1 MGDLVLVTGGT
12 GYLAAWCIVTLLRR
26 GYRVRTT
33 VRSLGRADAVRT
45 AVARGGA
52 DATGL
57 EFAVADLLADDG
69 WAEAVD
75 GCAAVLHVASPLTA
89 TRDAEAVI
97 RPAVD
102 GTLRVL
108 RAARDAGVRRVVYTS
123 SCGAVHYGHPDRA
136 TPFDE
141 SDWTIVGG
149 GPMSAYV
156 TSKALAERAAW
167 DFIRDQ
173 GGTLQLSVINPAGI
187 FGPALSPESTSSL
200 GLIRTLLAGTPGVPN
215 LWMGIVDV
223 RDVAE
228 LHALALESPDAAGER
243 FIAWGDGPV
252 SMPQV
257 AALLR
262 ERLGP
267 DAAKVPRRT
276 LPDWL
281 VRLAGRFNTEIGD
294 LCPAARPT
302 TRRDQRE
309 GDPGAR
315 LASASVAGH
324 HRGVGQMPD
333 RQSVVSGRGPALSC
347 PGAGL

>member
-1 MGDLVLVTGGT
+1 MSDLVLVTGGS

-33 VRSLGRADAVRT
+33 VRGEAKAELVRAAVT
-45 AVARGGA
+45 RGGA
-52 DATGL
+52 DADGL
-57 EFAVADLLADDG
+57 EFAVADLLADEG
-69 WAEAVD
+69 WAEAVE
-75 GCAAVLHVASPLTA
+75 GCAGVLHVASPLTA
-89 TRDAEAVI
+89 TRDAEEVI

-108 RAARDAGVRRVVYTS
+108 RAARDAGVGRVVYTS
-123 SCGAVHYGHPDRA
+123 SCGAVYYGQPGRS

-141 SDWTIVGG
+141 SDWTVVGG

-167 DFIRDQ
+167 DFMATE
-173 GGTLQLSVINPAGI
+173 GGDLDLSVVNPAGI
-187 FGPALSPESTSSL
+187 FGPALSPDATSSL
-200 GLIRTLLAGTPGVPN
+200 GLVRTLLAGTPGVPK

-228 LHALALESPDAAGER
+228 LHVLALESQAAAGER
-243 FIAWGDGPV
+243 FIAWGDGPI
-252 SMPQV
+252 SMPQI

-267 DAAKVPRRT
+267 DAVRVSRRT

-281 VRLAGRFNTEIGD
+281 VRLAGRFNTELGD
-294 LCPAARPT
+294 LVPLLGQRRTASSTKARNVLGWEPRPWQDT
-302 TRRDQRE
+302 IE
-309 GDPGAR
+309 ESAR
-315 LASASVAGH
+315 CLISYRS
-324 HRGVGQMPD
+324 
-333 RQSVVSGRGPALSC
+333 
-347 PGAGL
+347 

>member
-1 MGDLVLVTGGT
+1 MRDLVLVTGGT

-33 VRSLGRADAVRT
+33 VRDLNRADAVRA
-45 AVARGGA
+45 AVTRGGA
-52 DATGL
+52 DATQL
-57 EFAVADLLADDG
+57 EFAVADLLVDDG
-69 WAEAVD
+69 WAEAVE

-89 TRDAEAVI
+89 TRDAEEVI

-108 RAARDAGVRRVVYTS
+108 RAARDAAVARVVYTS
-123 SCGAVHYGHPDRA
+123 SCGAVYYGHPDRS

-141 SDWTIVGG
+141 SDWTVIGG

-167 DFIRDQ
+167 DFVERQ
-173 GGTLQLSVINPAGI
+173 GGGLELSVINPSGI

-200 GLIRTLLAGTPGVPN
+200 RLLRALLDGMPGAPK

-228 LHALALESPDAAGER
+228 LHALVLESPDAAGER
-243 FIAWGDGPV
+243 FIAWGAGPV
-252 SMPQV
+252 SMPQIAGV
-257 AALLR
+257 LR
-262 ERLGP
+262 QRLGEP
-267 DAAKVPRRT
+267 ARRVPRRA

-294 LCPAARPT
+294 LVPLLGQRRTATSAKAVRLFGWAPRAWQETIEESARCLIAFDNELA
-302 TRRDQRE
+302 RR
-309 GDPGAR
+309 
-315 LASASVAGH
+315 
-324 HRGVGQMPD
+324 
-333 RQSVVSGRGPALSC
+333 
-347 PGAGL
+347 

>member
-1 MGDLVLVTGGT
+1 MDKLVLVTGGT

-33 VRSLGRADAVRT
+33 VRDAAKADLVRA

-52 DATGL
+52 AADDL
-57 EFAVADLLADDG
+57 EFAVADLLDDEG
-69 WAEAVD
+69 WADAMA

-89 TRDAEAVI
+89 TKDAGSVI

-108 RAARDAGVRRVVYTS
+108 RAARDAGVKRVVYTS
-123 SCGAVHYGHPDRA
+123 SCGAVYYGHPDRT

-141 SDWTIVGG
+141 SDWTVVGG

-167 DFIRDQ
+167 DFMEAE
-173 GGTLQLSVINPAGI
+173 GGRLELSVINPAGI
-187 FGPALSPESTSSL
+187 FGPALSPEATSSL
-200 GLIRTLLAGTPGVPN
+200 GLIRTLLAGMPGVPN

-228 LHALALESPDAAGER
+228 LHALALESPEAAGER
-243 FIAWGDGPV
+243 YIAWGAGPV
-252 SMPQV
+252 SMPQI

-267 DAAKVPRRT
+267 DAARVPKRT

-281 VRLAGRFNTEIGD
+281 VRLAGRFNTEIDD
-294 LCPAARPT
+294 LVPLLGQRRTATAAKARQQLGWAPRPWQDT
-302 TRRDQRE
+302 IE
-309 GDPGAR
+309 E
-315 LASASVAGH
+315 SASCLIGY
-324 HRGVGQMPD
+324 Q
-333 RQSVVSGRGPALSC
+333 
-347 PGAGL
+347 

>member
-1 MGDLVLVTGGT
+1 MDELVLVTGGT

-33 VRSLGRADAVRT
+33 VRDPGKADRVRAAVTR
-45 AVARGGA
+45 AGVAA
-52 DATGL
+52 DGL
-57 EFAVADLLADDG
+57 EFAVADLLGDEG
-69 WAEAVD
+69 WPEAVA

-89 TRDAEAVI
+89 TRDADAVI

-102 GTLRVL
+102 GTRRVL
-108 RAARDAGVRRVVYTS
+108 RAARDGGVRRVVYTS
-123 SCGAVHYGHPDRA
+123 SCGAVYYGHPDRE

-167 DFIRDQ
+167 DFMDAE
-173 GGTLQLSVINPAGI
+173 GGRLELSVVNPAGI
-187 FGPALSPESTSSL
+187 FGPALSPEATSSL
-200 GLIRTLLAGTPGVPN
+200 GLIRTLLGGTPGVPN

-228 LHALALESPDAAGER
+228 LHVLALESPEAAGER

-252 SMPQV
+252 SMPQI

-262 ERLGP
+262 ERLGA
-267 DAAKVPRRT
+267 DASRVPTRT

-281 VRLAGRFNTEIGD
+281 VRLAGRFNAEIGD
-294 LCPAARPT
+294 LVPLLGQRRTTTSAKARGTLGWTPRPWQDTIAESATCLIAFERELPSPAA
-302 TRRDQRE
+302 
-309 GDPGAR
+309 
-315 LASASVAGH
+315 
-324 HRGVGQMPD
+324 D
-333 RQSVVSGRGPALSC
+333 R
-347 PGAGL
+347 

>member
-1 MGDLVLVTGGT
+1 MDDLVLVTGGT
-12 GYLAAWCIVTLLRR
+12 GYLAAWCIVALLRR

-33 VRSLGRADAVRT
+33 VRDAANADRVRT
-45 AVARGGA
+45 ALTRAGVAA
-52 DATGL
+52 DGV

-69 WAEAVD
+69 WPDAVA

-89 TRDAEAVI
+89 TRDDEEVI

-123 SCGAVHYGHPDRA
+123 SCGAVYYGHPDRA

-141 SDWTIVGG
+141 SDWTVVGG

-156 TSKALAERAAW
+156 RSKALAERAAW
-167 DFIRDQ
+167 DFIAAE
-173 GGTLQLSVINPAGI
+173 GGGLELTAVNPAGI
-187 FGPALSPESTSSL
+187 FGPALSPQATSSL

-228 LHALALESPDAAGER
+228 LHVLALESPTAAGER
-243 FIAWGDGPV
+243 FIAWGAGPI
-252 SMPQV
+252 SMPRI

-262 ERLGP
+262 DRLGP
-267 DAAKVPRRT
+267 DAARVPRRT

-281 VRLAGRFNTEIGD
+281 VRLAGRFNAEIGD
-294 LCPAARPT
+294 LVPLLGQRRAATSAKARELLGWAPRPWQDT
-302 TRRDQRE
+302 IE
-309 GDPGAR
+309 ESAR
-315 LASASVAGH
+315 CLIAYGSA
-324 HRGVGQMPD
+324 D
-333 RQSVVSGRGPALSC
+333 R
-347 PGAGL
+347 

>member
-1 MGDLVLVTGGT
+1 MRDLVLVTGGT
-12 GYLAAWCIVTLLRR
+12 GYLAAWCIVTLLGR

-33 VRSLGRADAVRT
+33 VRDLNRADAVRA
-45 AVARGGA
+45 AVTRGGA
-52 DATGL
+52 DATPL

-69 WAEAVD
+69 WPEAVE

-108 RAARDAGVRRVVYTS
+108 RAARDAGVARVVCTS
-123 SCGAVHYGHPDRA
+123 SCGAVYYGHPERS

-141 SDWTIVGG
+141 SDWTVVGG

-167 DFIRDQ
+167 AFVDRQ
-173 GGTLQLSVINPAGI
+173 GDGLELSVINPSGI

-200 GLIRTLLAGTPGVPN
+200 ILLRALLQGMPGAPK

-228 LHALALESPDAAGER
+228 LHVLALESPRAAGER
-243 FIAWGDGPV
+243 FIAWGAGPV
-252 SMPQV
+252 SLPQI

-262 ERLGP
+262 ERLG
-267 DAAKVPRRT
+267 AAASRVPRRA

-294 LCPAARPT
+294 LVPLLGQRRTATSAKAIALLGWSPRPWQQTIEESAACLIAF
-302 TRRDQRE
+302 DKE
-309 GDPGAR
+309 
-315 LASASVAGH
+315 LGH
-324 HRGVGQMPD
+324 R
-333 RQSVVSGRGPALSC
+333 
-347 PGAGL
+347 